1 MTDQPRRRPRAA
13 SAFQARGAA
22 AEQAAAVAAAIRAE
36 CDAID
41 TATTDPDIRA
51 ATARIRTTLTDG
63 PPAVPCTATEPDPKG
78 GAPYTC
84 SLVTKHAEHVHFD
97 EQRRVHW
104 LPDAPSA

>member
-1 MTDQPRRRPRAA
+1 MTSQPRRHA
-13 SAFQARGAA
+13 QARGAAIARATA
-22 AEQAAAVAAAIRAE
+22 AEQAAATAAAIRAE

-51 ATARIRTTLTDG
+51 ATDRIRTILTDG

-84 SLVTKHAEHVHFD
+84 SITTTHTAHFD
-97 EQRRVHW
+97 EQRQVHW